1 MLKIGILGAAGY
13 TGGELIRL
21 LINHPEAEIVFAN
34 SESNAGNKV
43 YDVHEGLLG
52 DTELTFTDEMPF
64 DKVDVVFFCFGH
76 GKSEQFLKEHEIP
89 AHVKIID
96 LAQDFRLKGEHDY
109 VYGLPEINK
118 AKIARCQHL
127 ANPGCFATCIQLGL
141 LPAAKHGLIKND
153 VSINAITGSTGA
165 GQKPAATTHFSW
177 RSDNFSVYKL
187 FTHQHLHEICETLN
201 TLRPADAPEVVDTLN
216 EGFEVAD
223 DKVTIDFI
231 PYRGDFAR
239 GIFCTEVITLNK
251 AVDKEEIVTLYKE
264 FYKEAAFTHYS
275 DKAIDLKQVVN
286 TNKALVHVDVF
297 GHKIVVTSTID
308 NLLKGAVGQAVQNMN
323 IMFGLDE
330 KAGLCLKPSA
340 F

>member
-34 SESNAGNKV
+34 SESSAGNKV